1 MVISSSFF
9 VSTAKKLLLYFAV
22 MFWSV
27 SAITQAIATKQL
39 RNSSIPYH
47 PAEYRCNDNGSS
59 WCVGAHVYLAPLL
72 FLLATLPSS
81 FTTNIVLSTSSRERR
96 RQCIQPVLAIVLF
109 ARLFIYSAATVF
121 YPFTTELIFEIRPIH
136 NISD

>member
-59 WCVGAHVYLAPLL
+59 WCVGMGGTPRLPRASPLS
-72 FLLATLPSS
+72 PRHSS
-81 FTTNIVLSTSSRERR
+81 IFIHHQYRPLNQLSR
-96 RQCIQPVLAIVLF
+96 A
-109 ARLFIYSAATVF
+109 SAAVHPASAGAGNSIIRSIV
-121 YPFTTELIFEIRPIH
+121 YIFSSYSILSLH
-136 NISD
+136 NRVDL